1 MSLNEGQHVP
11 PYDASVSFAV
21 TQKEVILFDWSEAMK
36 RQPLLCCFLISFL
49 AALVQTISLQ
59 ASAIQYRL
67 LATKKTST
75 MEKEVN
81 AAASKGFRFEGVMGG
96 ETALGGAETVVLMS
110 SKDHQAY
117 PAGFEYRLLATN
129 KTSTM
134 QKELQAAAVLG
145 YEYRGQTVFETAFGG
160 KEVVLILERDRAST
174 AGRHDY
180 RLLATSKTSTMQEE
194 LAEAGEA
201 GFEFVGLTLGETAF
215 GGRELVAV
223 LRRLAKE

>member
-36 RQPLLCCFLISFL
+36 RQPLLCCFLISVL

-96 ETALGGAETVVLMS
+96 ETA
-110 SKDHQAY
+110 
-117 PAGFEYRLLATN
+117 
-129 KTSTM
+129 
-134 QKELQAAAVLG
+134 
-145 YEYRGQTVFETAFGG
+145 
-160 KEVVLILERDRAST
+160 
-174 AGRHDY
+174 
-180 RLLATSKTSTMQEE
+180 
-194 LAEAGEA
+194 
-201 GFEFVGLTLGETAF
+201 
-215 GGRELVAV
+215 
-223 LRRLAKE
+223 

>member
-1 MSLNEGQHVP
+1 MKKLHVIVLFGTCLLP
-11 PYDASVSFAV
+11 VGLIASPVDNDHRF
-21 TQKEVILFDWSEAMK
+21 E
-36 RQPLLCCFLISFL
+36 
-49 AALVQTISLQ
+49 
-59 ASAIQYRL
+59 YRV

-117 PAGFEYRLLATN
+117 PAGFEHKLLATN

-160 KEVVLILERDRAST
+160 
-174 AGRHDY
+174 GRK
-180 RLLATSKTSTMQEE
+180 SS
-194 LAEAGEA
+194 
-201 GFEFVGLTLGETAF
+201 
-215 GGRELVAV
+215 
-223 LRRLAKE
+223 